1 MLTQSCSP
9 ERLRKILI
17 PREQWQPFPRPDD
30 RAAWATLPD
39 TVRRAHVERGEQALD
54 GPWESLPA
62 TLFLEYARNGNRSRY
77 QDVRSRRRNR
87 LADLIVAEC
96 MEFRGRFVDAIV
108 DGIWLT
114 CEETYWGVPAH
125 VGVQAAGVGL
135 PDVAEPTVD
144 LFAGETVGLL
154 AWALYLLQPQLE
166 DVSSLIP
173 DRILL
178 ESQRRVLTPCLER
191 DDFWWMGWGNRRVN
205 NWNPWCNSNWLT
217 AALLLETAPERRV
230 AAVAKILRSLDQF
243 IDPYP
248 RDGGCDEG
256 PGYWGRAGAS
266 LFDCLELLHSAT
278 AGAIDVYGEPLIQEM
293 GKYIYRVQ
301 IADRYFVNFAD
312 APALV
317 TPNASITFRYGKRIG
332 DTAMMA
338 LGGWAATHQDI
349 MQRGA
354 GDSLSRQLPL
364 LFTLDELQRQTPGT
378 PLPRDVWF
386 PEIQV
391 MTARDQEGSAAGLYV
406 AAKGGHNQESHNH
419 NDVGHFLVYVDGRPV
434 IVDAGVETYTAQTFS
449 RRRYELWTMQSAYHS
464 LPTVNG
470 CMQQPGA
477 EYAARTV
484 RYSSDDAVARLQL
497 DLADTYGAEAGI
509 VSWQRSVALIRG
521 QAVELTDIYQL
532 KGRPESLTLSLL
544 TPCPVTV
551 DGARLILGERTL
563 SGGRL
568 AGSATIELP
577 AGLTPAVETIELQDA
592 RLRGA
597 WGERLYRVLLRADE
611 PAARG
616 MWALRLTPAGAA

>member
-9 ERLRKILI
+9 ERLRQVLI

-30 RAAWATLPD
+30 RAAWTSLPD
-39 TVRRAHVERGEQALD
+39 TVRRAHVERGERALD

-87 LADLIVAEC
+87 LTDLIVAEC

-266 LFDCLELLHSAT
+266 LFDCLELLHNAT

-293 GKYIYRVQ
+293 GRYIYRVQ

-349 MQRGA
+349 TQRGA

-497 DLADTYGAEAGI
+497 DLADAYGAEAGI

-597 WGERLYRVLLRADE
+597 WGERLYRILLRADE